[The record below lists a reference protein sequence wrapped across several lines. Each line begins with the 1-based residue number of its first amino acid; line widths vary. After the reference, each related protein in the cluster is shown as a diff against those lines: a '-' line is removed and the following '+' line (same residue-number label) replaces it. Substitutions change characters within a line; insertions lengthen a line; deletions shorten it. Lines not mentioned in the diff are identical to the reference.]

1 MNMESKEL
9 EKLAEAKKILTQ
21 RLEELEIEI
30 RMIRECIKILDEE
43 LLKKSF
49 ISAEKLIESREK
61 EVIKEVAS
69 YEKEYAKIT
78 YRDVSGEKSIAKIY
92 IDEKMKRMKIKI
104 EEEIPAEASLIKN
117 FLISGVLEK
126 MKLEDE
132 ERVDKGEIK
141 PDEALTYTLK
151 TDGNKLKEIIID
163 NIDKE
168 ERRVR
173 VRNAAKWAFTRL
185 YESIRSGG
193 SDE

>member
-1 MNMESKEL
+1 MESKEL

-61 EVIKEVAS
+61 EVVKEVAS

-117 FLISGVLEK
+117 FLISG
-126 MKLEDE
+126 
-132 ERVDKGEIK
+132 
-141 PDEALTYTLK
+141 
-151 TDGNKLKEIIID
+151 
-163 NIDKE
+163 
-168 ERRVR
+168 
-173 VRNAAKWAFTRL
+173 
-185 YESIRSGG
+185 
-193 SDE
+193 